1 MIKKLNLLQLKQ
13 NKIKLEMPDKE
24 WAIERNN
31 DLRNYL
37 KSVVPSVLSGIISRI
52 FLSVGE
58 ALSGNW
64 DKL

>member
-1 MIKKLNLLQLKQ
+1 MINKLNLLQLKQ

>member
-1 MIKKLNLLQLKQ
+1 MINKLNLLQLKQ

-24 WAIERNN
+24 RAIERNN